1 MNLDEFLNEC
11 GADARYMRADL
22 RGDDNVAARIDK
34 LLALVRKLREQRDE
48 AIKSACASPEASQ
61 GSETWDEM
69 AARDIADDNAALDEI
84 VRGG

>member
-1 MNLDEFLNEC
+1 MNLDTFLRQTEELADERE
-11 GADARYMRADL
+11 GASPDRVY
-22 RGDDNVAARIDK
+22 K